1 MMTYSYCKKIIQN
14 KTYSSKEDM
23 MDKLD
28 VFLLNSRI
36 TETEYN
42 ELTALLNQ

>member
-1 MMTYSYCKKIIQN
+1 MTYSYCKKIIQN

-28 VFLLNSRI
+28 VFLLNSRM

>member
-28 VFLLNSRI
+28 VFLLNSRM